1 MPKRDLHKEPPP
13 ADAMPNT
20 IKRDPDRDLRDVPGS
35 YNPGNQAG
43 KGSDHGDGAQEPPR
57 KTGPD
62 RQKDKPEP
70 EQGRRL
76 SRFCLASENLE
87 PKPVAFL
94 FP

>member
-13 ADAMPNT
+13 AEDMPNT

-70 EQGRRL
+70 
-76 SRFCLASENLE
+76 
-87 PKPVAFL
+87 
-94 FP
+94 